1 MFTDMMINSLEK
13 KGYMV
18 LTEEEQEKFDAMDD
32 ELVILRKE
40 KNKLTKKYN
49 NLLKTSVT
57 NMTIKEMRE
66 ALASNGVTELPN
78 KKAELIDLY
87 VKTFQE

>member
-78 KKAELIDLY
+78 KKS
-87 VKTFQE
+87 

>member
-78 KKAELIDLY
+78 KKLN
-87 VKTFQE
+87 